1 MAQELATMS
10 AKELDRVGHD
20 AGADRDLN
28 AC

>member
-1 MAQELATMS
+1 MSQKLVTMS